1 MSLLYNMIAVLKIFI
16 LLSFIN
22 ICVYYDIIHQD
33 IANCVFTICFFMFI
47 RIMEQWLIVFVWIL
61 DLLLMCLGNI
71 FIEKHL

>member
-1 MSLLYNMIAVLKIFI
+1 MMSLLYNMIAVLKIFI

-47 RIMEQWLIVFVWIL
+47 RIMEQ
-61 DLLLMCLGNI
+61 
-71 FIEKHL
+71 